1 MTTRKVRLG
10 VKTFLSFLTF
20 VVCMCIC
27 SVPASAV
34 LTMVDA
40 TAISVNISEVV
51 VITINSNV
59 GEEIPWGV
67 YLDPTSDFDDGDAEL
82 QNAVVLAAAGNQA
95 TVTPDDITGFGYA
108 GHDYTSLRAG
118 GQDPPAGDWST
129 VEFVGLAAGT
139 YTVKLY
145 DSAGTGGTVLDTK
158 TITVIPEPAMI
169 GLLGVGGM
177 FLLGRRRR
185 T

>member
-1 MTTRKVRLG
+1 
-10 VKTFLSFLTF
+10 
-20 VVCMCIC
+20 MCIC

-51 VITINSNV
+51 VITITSNDDV
-59 GEEIPWGV
+59 DTTEWGV
-67 YLDPTSDFDDGDAEL
+67 YLQSNPANADL
-82 QNAVVLAAAGNQA
+82 QNAAVIPTTGTGAGQGAGNNASLTLTDPSGYDGDDYQA
-95 TVTPDDITGFGYA
+95 AESGNGPTIRIYA
-108 GHDYTSLRAG
+108 V
-118 GQDPPAGDWST
+118 DWST
-129 VEFVGLAAGT
+129 VEFVASAAGT
-139 YTVKLY
+139 YYVDLY
-145 DSAGTGGTVLDTK
+145 DYTTSGGSYDVPPTAAATK